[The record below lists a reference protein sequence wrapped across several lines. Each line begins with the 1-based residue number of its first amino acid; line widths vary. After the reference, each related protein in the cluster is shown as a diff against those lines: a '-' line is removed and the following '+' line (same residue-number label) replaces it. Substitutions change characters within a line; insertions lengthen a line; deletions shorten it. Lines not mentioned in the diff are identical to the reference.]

1 METQGETGTPK
12 AVLSGRGSTRGLARR
27 CISVCASIFP
37 LVFFAI
43 SFAAPQKARAQQW
56 PGSGN
61 ADPGFPHSGV
71 PLDPSSAVG
80 NPDVVPP
87 GPNDPLGAMTTA
99 AAMLPMIAPDNS
111 RLIDAESCQTWTMA
125 AVNSPTV
132 SVARLAVPGKAVHE
146 FQKACGNFK
155 DKRLKTAEDHARQ
168 AVKIYPDYAAAWVLL
183 GQILQADH
191 KDNQAID
198 ACRKGED
205 ADPDYAPPYICLA
218 GFAAQAN
225 DWDKA
230 YSLSSRALS
239 LDPATDA
246 YAYLYTATADFH
258 LKRMEQAEL
267 YARSAEKL
275 DRWKRVPEVH
285 LLLADLY
292 DAKGD
297 QPDEATE
304 LRKFLKESPHNNNW
318 EAAKTKL
325 AELQKQAAAK

>member
-1 METQGETGTPK
+1 METQGQTGTPK
-12 AVLSGRGSTRGLARR
+12 AFRKGKGIAHRFAWRRNSVLSS
-27 CISVCASIFP
+27 ISAFA
-37 LVFFAI
+37 FFAI
-43 SFAAPQKARAQQW
+43 FAAPQVARAQQSW

-61 ADPGFPHSGV
+61 PNPGFPQDGMGQ
-71 PLDPSSAVG
+71 DPSSAAV
-80 NPDVVPP
+80 NPDVVRA

-99 AAMLPMIAPDNS
+99 AALLPMIAPDNS
-111 RLIDAESCQTWTMA
+111 RLIEAESCQTWTAA

-132 SVARLAVPGKAVHE
+132 SVARLQVPGKASHE

-155 DKRLKTAEDHARQ
+155 DKRLKAAEDHARK

-191 KDNQAID
+191 HDNEAID
-198 ACRKGED
+198 ACRKAED

-225 DWDKA
+225 DWDEA

-258 LKRMEQAEL
+258 LKRLDQAEL

-275 DRWKRVPEVH
+275 DKWKRVPEVH
-285 LLLADLY
+285 LLLASLY
-292 DAKGD
+292 DVKGD

-304 LRKFLKESPHNNNW
+304 LRKFVKESPHNASW
-318 EAAKTKL
+318 AQAKTKL
-325 AELQKQAAAK
+325 AELQDHVAAK